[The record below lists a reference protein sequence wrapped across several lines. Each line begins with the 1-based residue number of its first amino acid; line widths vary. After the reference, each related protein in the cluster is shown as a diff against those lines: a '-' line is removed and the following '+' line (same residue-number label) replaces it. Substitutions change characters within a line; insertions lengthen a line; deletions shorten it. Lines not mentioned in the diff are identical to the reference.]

1 MAAPPKALATIV
13 RVIDTVIGDWSG
25 RLFAWL
31 ILPLVGTLVY
41 EVFARY
47 LFGAPTIWAY
57 DTTYMLY
64 GAHFML
70 GAAYTLAKGGHI
82 RTDFFFSNWSLR
94 TQGWIDAV
102 GYLVFFFPG
111 MAFFFWASWEEALF
125 SWQIGEKSSASPWQ
139 PAMYP
144 FKTVIPVTAAML
156 LIQGVS
162 EFIKSA
168 WQARHGE
175 RFAP

>member
-1 MAAPPKALATIV
+1 MAAPPKALVRIV
-13 RVIDTVIGDWSG
+13 RVIDTVIGEWSG

-31 ILPLVGTLVY
+31 IIPLVGALVY

-57 DTTYMLY
+57 DVTYMLF

-94 TQGWIDAV
+94 TQGRIDAV

-111 MAFFFWASWEEALF
+111 MTFFLQAGWDEALF
-125 SWQIGEKSSASPWQ
+125 SWQILEKSSVSPWQ
-139 PAMYP
+139 PPMYP
-144 FKTVIPVTAAML
+144 FKTVIPATAAML

-162 EFIKSA
+162 ELIKSV
-168 WQARHGE
+168 WQARHGT
-175 RFAP
+175 RFQP